1 MKGHDMDR
9 MVRKAQRMEKRVAEL
24 KKALAKRVFEGA
36 AEGVVEAKVTGDHE
50 LVGLTIAPEVV
61 DNGDVDRLQ
70 RLVVEAVNSALG
82 RSKAIID
89 KEMRRATKGFSVP
102 GM

>member
-9 MVRKAQRMEKRVAEL
+9 MIRRAQRMEKRVEEL
-24 KKALAKRVFEGA
+24 KKELAKRVFDGSA
-36 AEGVVEAKVTGDHE
+36 GGLVEAKVNGDHE
-50 LVGLTIAPEVV
+50 LVGLTIAPEAA
-61 DNGDVDRLQ
+61 GREDVGRLE
-70 RLVVEAVNSALG
+70 RLVMEAVNSALG
-82 RSKAIID
+82 RSKAVID

>member
-1 MKGHDMDR
+1 MNGRDMDH
-9 MVRKAQRMEKRVAEL
+9 MVRKAQRMEKRVAEV
-24 KKALAKRVFEGA
+24 KKALKQRVFEGS
-36 AEGVVEAKVTGDHE
+36 AEGLVEAKVTGGHE

-61 DNGDVDRLQ
+61 DPDDVGRLQ
-70 RLVVEAVNSALG
+70 RLVMEAVNTALG
-82 RSKAIID
+82 RSKAVID